1 MDNFFEHLK
10 KLRKVAVV
18 MLLVFTTFYLVL
30 LLLNKND
37 NQEIANN
44 IDKFNQSEI
53 VFKSDNNKQDIEEI
67 KENIEK
73 VKEKEKIISEN
84 KENQTISKE
93 VTVKENI
100 NLDIKEEIIENS
112 YQPLETTDKLN
123 KLGTIEIPIID
134 LNLAIFEGK
143 PFVNTKN
150 KTDAMLYG
158 AVTNKKNQVMGRGNY
173 ILASHIISNSDLL
186 FTNVNQLEKGDTIIL
201 KDSENTYKY
210 TVYNNFI
217 VSKDETW
224 ILNDI
229 KDYSILTL
237 YTCYDDNTQSPENRE
252 VIRAVLTDIN

>member
-1 MDNFFEHLK
+1 MVKFFEHLK
-10 KLRKVAVV
+10 NLRKVAVV
-18 MLLVFTTFYLVL
+18 MLLLFTTFYLL
-30 LLLNKND
+30 LTFLNKND

-44 IDKFNQSEI
+44 IDKFNRSEI
-53 VFKSDNNKQDIEEI
+53 VFKSDNNKQDIAEI

-73 VKEKEKIISEN
+73 VKEKEEIVSEN

-93 VTVKENI
+93 VTVEENI

-112 YQPLETTDKLN
+112 YQPLETTDNFN

-158 AVTNKKNQVMGRGNY
+158 AVTNKQNQVMGKGNY
-173 ILASHIISNSDLL
+173 VLASHIMSNSNLL
-186 FTNVNQLEKGDTIIL
+186 FTNVNQLESGDTIVL
-201 KDSENTYKY
+201 KDSEYIYKY
-210 TVYNNFI
+210 TVYNDFI

-237 YTCYDDNTQSPENRE
+237 YTCFDDNTKSPENRV
-252 VIRAVLTDIN
+252 VIRAVLTGIN